1 MDIYAHV
8 HKSDEDRSTQRMR
21 GRYKLKFKRKTRRM
35 ARKKELEEQQ
45 EIPQDLSGLKR
56 QALQKLCKSLGL
68 KANGKVSAPAS
79 RLLEAGKPAE
89 R

>member
-1 MDIYAHV
+1 MDLCACAEIETTPA
-8 HKSDEDRSTQRMR
+8 QRMR
-21 GRYKLKFKRKTRRM
+21 ERYKLKFKRQTRRM
-35 ARKKELEEQQ
+35 ARKKEVEEQQ

-79 RLLEAGKPAE
+79 YWRRENRPK
-89 R
+89 